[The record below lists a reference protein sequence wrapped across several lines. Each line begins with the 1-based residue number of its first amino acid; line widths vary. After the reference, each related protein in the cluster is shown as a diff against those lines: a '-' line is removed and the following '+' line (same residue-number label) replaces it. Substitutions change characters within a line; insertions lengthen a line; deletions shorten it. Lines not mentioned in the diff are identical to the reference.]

1 MTKSTYFNMQNLIN
15 TLKIKY
21 IRKIITSGGY
31 SFQRLNDM
39 NGKVQYWLLSQQ
51 QANTIAGR
59 TYCTM
64 MVNMYMKR
72 YQYYIN
78 K

>member
-1 MTKSTYFNMQNLIN
+1 MQNLIN
-15 TLKIKY
+15 ILKIKY

-59 TYCTM
+59 TYCNM

>member
-1 MTKSTYFNMQNLIN
+1 MDTLFNTFKVKFIRRTIKQDGYNL
-15 TLKIKY
+15 
-21 IRKIITSGGY
+21 
-31 SFQRLNDM
+31 QRLNDM
-39 NGKVQYWLLSQQ
+39 NEKVQYWILSQQ
-51 QANTIAGR
+51 HANTTAGR
-59 TYCTM
+59 NYCNM

>member
-1 MTKSTYFNMQNLIN
+1 MDTLFNTFKVKFMRRTIKQDGYNL
-15 TLKIKY
+15 
-21 IRKIITSGGY
+21 R
-31 SFQRLNDM
+31 RLNDM
-39 NGKVQYWLLSQQ
+39 NEKVQYWILSQQ
-51 QANTIAGR
+51 HANTTAGR
-59 TYCTM
+59 NYCNL

>member
-1 MTKSTYFNMQNLIN
+1 MRNYLDTTKVRYIKRLILSKDYNLSRADRMNDLVHHWKESCNHTN
-15 TLKIKY
+15 TV
-21 IRKIITSGGY
+21 T
-31 SFQRLNDM
+31 
-39 NGKVQYWLLSQQ
+39 
-51 QANTIAGR
+51 GR
-59 TYCTM
+59 TYCNM

>member
-1 MTKSTYFNMQNLIN
+1 MDTLFN
-15 TLKIKY
+15 TLKVKFIRRTIKQDDY
-21 IRKIITSGGY
+21 NL
-31 SFQRLNDM
+31 QRLNDM
-39 NGKVQYWLLSQQ
+39 NGKVQYWVLSQQ
-51 QANTIAGR
+51 HANTTAGR
-59 TYCTM
+59 NYCNM